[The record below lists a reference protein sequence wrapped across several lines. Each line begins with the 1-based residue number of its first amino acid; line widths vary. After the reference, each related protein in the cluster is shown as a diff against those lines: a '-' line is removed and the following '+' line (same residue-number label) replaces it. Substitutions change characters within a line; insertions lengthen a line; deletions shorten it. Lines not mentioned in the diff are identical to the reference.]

1 MFEEEKEKLEEQISE
16 IFAKFQEIELKQQEI
31 KDRTELIRE
40 YEKTLSSINYNEIS
54 LIVGTILVVSTAKAI
69 VYISGLVNI
78 AIPFYL
84 IALVAWLCINI
95 PIIKDILK
103 DKKQLKKI
111 RYNTKKPKQEK
122 KRIKN

>member
-84 IALVAWLCINI
+84 IALVAWLCM
-95 PIIKDILK
+95 
-103 DKKQLKKI
+103 
-111 RYNTKKPKQEK
+111 KKPKQEK